1 MIEEELASLA
11 HFYTLIIDFFVNYS
25 FQVIGAIII
34 LIIGLIIARWIAN
47 LTLRLCQKNNVDITL
62 SHFISSTVRLLII
75 AMVAIICLGKFG
87 ISVAPFIAAI
97 GAISLS
103 IGLALQGVF
112 SNYGAGFTIILTRP
126 FVVGNTIRCNDVC
139 GIVEEIRLAH
149 TLLSTEDG
157 EIITIPNKHIVG
169 EVLVNSFENT
179 VVEAS
184 IGISYSSCP
193 DQAIALIQ
201 QQLSNNTGVVQEPA
215 PQVGIAAFGDS
226 SVELAYRY
234 WVPTKQLFEL
244 QFQVNAAIFSVFRD
258 QGIEIPFPQSE
269 ITLKNE
275 ISLSKKSLDKGVASK
290 QL

>member
-1 MIEEELASLA
+1 MIDQELENLTY
-11 HFYTLIIDFFVNYS
+11 FYNLIIDFFINYS

-34 LIIGLIIARWIAN
+34 LILGLIVARWVGN
-47 LTLRLCQKNNVDITL
+47 LTLKLCKRHNLDITL
-62 SHFISSTVRLLII
+62 SHFISSTVRLLLV
-75 AMVAIICLGKFG
+75 AMVVIICLGKFG

-139 GIVEEIRLAH
+139 GVVEEIRLAY

-179 VVEAS
+179 VVEAE
-184 IGISYSSCP
+184 IGISYSADP
-193 DQAIALIQ
+193 AQAISLIQ
-201 QQLSNNTGVVQEPA
+201 EQLSHNANIVSEPA
-215 PQVGIAAFGDS
+215 PQVGIASFGDS
-226 SVELAYRY
+226 SVNIAYRY
-234 WVPTKQLFEL
+234 WVPTRQLFET
-244 QFQVNAAIFSVFRD
+244 QFQINAAVYAAFNSNNV
-258 QGIEIPFPQSE
+258 QIPFPQREVTVLNQSQ
-269 ITLKNE
+269 
-275 ISLSKKSLDKGVASK
+275 G
-290 QL
+290 

>member
-1 MIEEELASLA
+1 MIDQELESLT
-11 HFYTLIIDFFVNYS
+11 HFYNLIIDFFVNYS
-25 FQVIGAIII
+25 FQVVGAIII
-34 LIIGLIIARWIAN
+34 FILGLIVARWVGN
-47 LTLRLCQKNNVDITL
+47 LALRLCTKNNVDITL
-62 SHFISSTVRLLII
+62 SHFISSTIRLLVI

-139 GIVEEIRLAH
+139 GVVEEIKLAY

-179 VVEAS
+179 VVEAE
-184 IGISYSSCP
+184 IGISYSADP
-193 DQAIALIQ
+193 EQAISLIR
-201 QQLSNNTGVVQEPA
+201 QQLESNEGVVSKPA
-215 PQVGIAAFGDS
+215 PQIGIASFGDS
-226 SVELAYRY
+226 SVNIAYRY
-234 WVPTKQLFEL
+234 WVPTRQQFEV
-244 QFQVNAAIFSVFRD
+244 QFQINAGVYSDFKANNVD
-258 QGIEIPFPQSE
+258 IPFPQRE
-269 ITLKNE
+269 VTLLNQQ
-275 ISLSKKSLDKGVASK
+275 G
-290 QL
+290 

>member
-1 MIEEELASLA
+1 MIDQELENLTY
-11 HFYTLIIDFFVNYS
+11 FYNLIIDFFINYS

-34 LIIGLIIARWIAN
+34 LILGLIVARWVGN
-47 LTLRLCQKNNVDITL
+47 LTLKLCKRHNVDITL
-62 SHFISSTVRLLII
+62 SHFISSTVRLLLV
-75 AMVAIICLGKFG
+75 AMVVIICLGKFG

-139 GIVEEIRLAH
+139 GVVEEIRLAY

-179 VVEAS
+179 VVEAE
-184 IGISYSSCP
+184 IGISYSADP
-193 DQAIALIQ
+193 AQAISLIQ
-201 QQLSNNTGVVQEPA
+201 EQLSHNANIVSEPA
-215 PQVGIAAFGDS
+215 PQVGIASFGDS
-226 SVELAYRY
+226 SVNIAYRY
-234 WVPTKQLFEL
+234 WVPTRQLFET
-244 QFQVNAAIFSVFRD
+244 QFQINAAVYAAFNSNNV
-258 QGIEIPFPQSE
+258 QIPFPQREVTVLNQSQ
-269 ITLKNE
+269 
-275 ISLSKKSLDKGVASK
+275 G
-290 QL
+290 